1 LVFFY
6 PNILGHPDN
15 FIPANSLVTPPHIV
29 PEWYFTPFYAI
40 LRACPNKLGG
50 VISMLCAILIL
61 FLLPFFRI
69 TPNSVP
75 TTSTIIYPTLYWLF
89 IANFMILMFLGGQPA
104 TAPFVIASKLFT
116 LSYFAYLLLS
126 IPLLNLINS
135 LSANLRQEDNY
146 LLTLKAKKNAKI
158 KVPT

>member
-1 LVFFY
+1 
-6 PNILGHPDN
+6 
-15 FIPANSLVTPPHIV
+15 
-29 PEWYFTPFYAI
+29 
-40 LRACPNKLGG
+40 
-50 VISMLCAILIL
+50 
-61 FLLPFFRI
+61 
-69 TPNSVP
+69 
-75 TTSTIIYPTLYWLF
+75 
-89 IANFMILMFLGGQPA
+89 MILMFLGGQPA